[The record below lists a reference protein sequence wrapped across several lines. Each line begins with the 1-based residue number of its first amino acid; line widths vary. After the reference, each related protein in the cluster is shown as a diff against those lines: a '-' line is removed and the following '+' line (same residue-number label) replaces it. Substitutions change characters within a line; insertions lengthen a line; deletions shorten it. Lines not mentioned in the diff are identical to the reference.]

1 MASETFKKRQK
12 EMARKEKQRQKL
24 VRRLERKTE
33 KAQGGTSLEE
43 ETQQLIQLANHS
55 GPTTL

>member
-24 VRRLERKTE
+24 VRRMERKNE
-33 KAQGGTSLEE
+33 KAQGGSSLDEQ
-43 ETQQLIQLANHS
+43 TQQLVQLADQP
-55 GPTTL
+55 GPTI